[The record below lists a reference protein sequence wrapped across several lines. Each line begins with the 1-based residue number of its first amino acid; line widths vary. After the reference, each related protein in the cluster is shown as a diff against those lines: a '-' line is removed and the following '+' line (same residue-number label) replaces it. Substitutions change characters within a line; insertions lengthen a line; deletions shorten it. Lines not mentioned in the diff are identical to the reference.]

1 MNEALLLFGQIAN
14 SRYFVR
20 AALIL
25 FLNKMDLF
33 REKMSTGISPINR
46 YFPDYHGK
54 TTDLHAGQKFFAD
67 KFKKLI
73 KDHRKEI
80 YIHYTNATDTNL
92 LKVTMRSV
100 QDMIV
105 RRNLNSLVL

>member
-1 MNEALLLFGQIAN
+1 MNEALLLFGQISN
-14 SRYFVR
+14 SRYFTR

-33 REKMSTGISPINR
+33 KEKMQSGISPISR
-46 YFPDYHGK
+46 YFPDYQGK
-54 TTDLHAGQKFFAD
+54 TTDIQAGQKFFSE
-67 KFKKLI
+67 KFKKLV
-73 KDHRKEI
+73 KDQRKQI